1 MVIAEKDL
9 KSVSL
14 VLFLLLALVGCS
26 RSTNVAMR
34 MVIPPGASVLEV
46 SDGGVFLMASP
57 LSQEMPVFP
66 SGVSLAS
73 SVSVCVEFV
82 IAESGEVGSAR
93 PIYGL
98 QECPLSQSE
107 TDQRFVDASVAA
119 VRRWLFLAAAI
130 CHFPPETPKNEDC
143 SGPGVK
149 EIPVPIRLSYVFLF
163 DSGGRVTAKSGNR

>member
-1 MVIAEKDL
+1 MIAAKDL

-34 MVIPPGASVLEV
+34 LVVPPGASVLEV
-46 SDGGVFLMASP
+46 PDEDVFLMASP
-57 LSQEMPVFP
+57 ISQELPGFP

-73 SVSVCVEFV
+73 SVSVCVELV

-98 QECPLSQSE
+98 PECPLSQSE
-107 TDQRFVDASVAA
+107 ADQRFV
-119 VRRWLFLAAAI
+119 
-130 CHFPPETPKNEDC
+130 
-143 SGPGVK
+143 
-149 EIPVPIRLSYVFLF
+149 
-163 DSGGRVTAKSGNR
+163 